1 MKNLFISLLVVISM
15 NACVTDSS
23 ATNESNS
30 GNWIDNADPKADALA
45 ALERR
50 DFRFM
55 ALSLRGTVIPGVES
69 SKSLQYEL
77 RCGVNFMRG
86 ITDAVRNPE
95 QVKSM
100 QKIHDYAA
108 KYNAVIKT
116 RCNP

>member
-15 NACVTDSS
+15 NACVIDSA
-23 ATNESNS
+23 ATNESKS
-30 GNWIDNADPKADALA
+30 GNWIDNADPTADAMA

-55 ALSLRGTVIPGVES
+55 AMSLRGTVIPGVEN

-86 ITDAVRNPE
+86 VTDAVRNPE